1 MLTTE
6 QFIIIYLTLFQ
17 GADSRETRP
26 LLLAVRPS
34 ALTTTTVAKTS
45 PALVMP
51 FSKLFI
57 MSTQKKIILTWDNDF
72 FVIQEERLKSHIILL
87 SGEPNGKEI
96 KHVLQGALGTKRDEL
111 KN

>member
-1 MLTTE
+1 MLTTTE

-26 LLLAVRPS
+26 LLLAARPS
-34 ALTTTTVAKTS
+34 VWTTTTVAKTS

-57 MSTQKKIILTWDNDF
+57 MSTLKK
-72 FVIQEERLKSHIILL
+72 K
-87 SGEPNGKEI
+87 
-96 KHVLQGALGTKRDEL
+96 
-111 KN
+111 